1 MMLYFDMWYADWMR
15 MGPTCLWTGRGH
27 THSTAVYSFIRPTSL
42 WQFTENNRF
51 CPQASHYDPNRTKNP
66 HTKNI
71 RVTDRFLCIFTP
83 RRYAIVICSSVYQTH
98 NRCVA
103 LVWIVVHI
111 ECNNGSRSLTL
122 TAVLWYF
129 NYCYTVEIGWK
140 MLTRPTHN
148 RWPGDL

>member
-1 MMLYFDMWYADWMR
+1 MVCGLNAHGANMSI
-15 MGPTCLWTGRGH
+15 WTGRGH

-66 HTKNI
+66 HTQNI

-103 LVWIVVHI
+103 LAWIVVHI

-129 NYCYTVEIGWK
+129 TYCYTVEIRWK
-140 MLTRPTHN
+140 CWPDRPIIADPVTYD
-148 RWPGDL
+148 PVT